1 MFNDYIL
8 TNYKFLTI
16 VNTRLERLGKTENAL
31 MIYSGGGGGVGYY
44 ILD

>member
-1 MFNDYIL
+1 MFNYYIL

-31 MIYSGGGGGVGYY
+31 MIYSGGGGVGYY

>member
-1 MFNDYIL
+1 MIIL

-16 VNTRLERLGKTENAL
+16 VKIEGLERLGKTENAL
-31 MIYSGGGGGVGYY
+31 MIYSGGGEVGYY